1 MSSIDGLLLGLSQ
14 ALTPQLLGAALLA
27 AFLGTLVGVLPGIG
41 PVAGAAIVLPI
52 TFSFDPAVGLI
63 MIAGIYL
70 GAQYGGSTTSVLLNI
85 PGDASAVVATLDG
98 HQMAKKGRAGA
109 ALSIMAV
116 GSFFAATIGLLI
128 LVFSAQTVSDFALNF
143 GSAEFFALTAGGLL
157 MLARIA
163 GGSIGAGL
171 FPMILGVVLATV
183 GNEATSSYDRF
194 TFGSIDLSLGFS
206 LAAVAVGIFGISE
219 ILYMIEDK
227 GHARKPINVRLREL
241 LPTKSE
247 WRRSIFPWTRGS
259 FLGFFFGLLP
269 IPSATM
275 STFASY
281 RLEKT
286 VSKNRKEI
294 GTGAVEGIAGPEAAN
309 NGAAIGSMVPVL
321 ILGLPFSATLAMMIS
336 AMVVQ
341 GIQPGPLIMTLY
353 PELFWSV
360 IAAMFVAN
368 FALLVL
374 NLPLIGL
381 WIRLLR
387 TPQYLL
393 VPMIV
398 VLGVIGSFSLNSNM
412 VDVYIM
418 LGMGIVG
425 YLLRKLDLS
434 LASFLIGF
442 VLGPMIEKYFVQGIL
457 MGLGDPSYFISTP
470 ISGGMWLFVALV
482 FLGGVGVGA
491 VRVVRDFMRRT
502 RKLELED

>member
-1 MSSIDGLLLGLSQ
+1 MDVINSLLGGLAAAFTPELLL
-14 ALTPQLLGAALLA
+14 AAFVG

-52 TFSFDPAVGLI
+52 TFAFSPAVGLI

-85 PGDASAVVATLDG
+85 PGDASAVVAAFDG
-98 HQMAKKGRAGA
+98 HKMAKKGRAGA

-116 GSFFAATIGLLI
+116 GSFVASTIGLI
-128 LVFSAQTVSDFALNF
+128 IMMFSAQAVSDFALNF
-143 GSAEFFALTAGGLL
+143 GSTEFFALTAGGLL
-157 MLARIA
+157 MLARIT
-163 GGSIGAGL
+163 GGSLGAGL
-171 FPMILGVVLATV
+171 FPMILGVALATV
-183 GNEATSSYDRF
+183 GNEASASFNRY
-194 TFGSIDLSLGFS
+194 TFDNINLSLGFS

-227 GHARKPINVRLREL
+227 DQNRKPINVRLREL
-241 LPTKSE
+241 FPTKQE
-247 WRRSIFPWTRGS
+247 WKRAVAPWGRGS
-259 FLGFFFGLLP
+259 VLGFFFGLLP

-281 RLEKT
+281 KLEKT

-294 GTGAVEGIAGPEAAN
+294 GEGAVEGIAGPEAAN

-321 ILGLPFSATLAMMIS
+321 LLGLPFSATLAMMIS

-341 GIQPGPLIMTLY
+341 GIQPGPLMLTLY
-353 PELFWSV
+353 PDLFWSV

-368 FALLVL
+368 FMMLVL
-374 NLPLIGL
+374 NLPLIGV

-387 TPQYLL
+387 TPRYLL

-398 VLGVIGSFSLNSNM
+398 VLGVIGSYSLNYNM
-412 VDVYIM
+412 IDVYTM
-418 LGMGIVG
+418 FGMGLLG

-442 VLGPMIEKYFVQGIL
+442 VLGPMIEKYFVQGIF
-457 MGLGDPSYFISTP
+457 MGLGDPMYFISTP
-470 ISGGMWLFVALV
+470 IAASIWAITGLVLVGGLV
-482 FLGGVGVGA
+482 FNISRA
-491 VRVVRDFMRRT
+491 IS
-502 RKLELED
+502 RKSNQTKFVLED